1 MFENG
6 EARLLFSSAQ
16 VEYIRYYL
24 HAMGQVNDLL
34 PLPAS
39 EYLIRK
45 SDLKSCAPAYYS
57 DSPSLKKAIKVS
69 VGFDHEGQQSDL

>member
-1 MFENG
+1 MDLHVGWEGILSSG

-24 HAMGQVNDLL
+24 HAMKLTAEPI

-39 EYLIRK
+39 EWLIRRA
-45 SDLKSCAPAYYS
+45 DLKSCAPDYYT
-57 DSPSLKKAIKVS
+57 DGTVLKKAIKVS
-69 VGFDHEGQQSDL
+69 